1 MKKISAALF
10 LALAVSMTSCST
22 EKKEAA
28 QTETKDAAT
37 QTAATSAEL
46 ASTTINIPTAK
57 CSSCANTISTALK
70 GVDGVQDVKVD
81 AEGKKAEVKYI
92 AAKAN
97 LASLENA
104 IAKAGYDANSTKR
117 DQAAYDKLESCCKDG
132 GH

>member
-1 MKKISAALF
+1 MKKISAVLF

-28 QTETKDAAT
+28 QTETKGAAT
-37 QTAATSAEL
+37 QATSAEL

-132 GH
+132 AH